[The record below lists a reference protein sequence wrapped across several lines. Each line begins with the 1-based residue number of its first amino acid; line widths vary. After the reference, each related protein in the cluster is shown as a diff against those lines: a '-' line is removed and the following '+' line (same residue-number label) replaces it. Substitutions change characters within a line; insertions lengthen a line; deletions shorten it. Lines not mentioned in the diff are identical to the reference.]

1 MTHSDGKKPNRSISR
16 NSSSFITGRAV
27 DRYFELNSLLFEFNK
42 LFSYEEENERSI
54 AIVAATFLETLLEHI
69 LWAFLVDDE
78 KEVEN
83 LLRYDQPLGTFSGK
97 IRMVY
102 CIGLIPR
109 PIRNDLDYVRK
120 IRNKFAHTLNV
131 SFEDQQIRDWCRN
144 LEWHQIAYMA
154 DPPSDATAQQL
165 FQVGVNRLITYLNGV
180 VSIARNEK
188 REVIRY
194 S

>member
-1 MTHSDGKKPNRSISR
+1 
-16 NSSSFITGRAV
+16 V